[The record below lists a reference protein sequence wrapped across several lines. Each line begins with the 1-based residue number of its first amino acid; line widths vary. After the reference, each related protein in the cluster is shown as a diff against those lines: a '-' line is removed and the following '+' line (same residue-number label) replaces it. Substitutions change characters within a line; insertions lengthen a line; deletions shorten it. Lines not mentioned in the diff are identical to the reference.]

1 MINTDESYLQRGLVM
16 LFPIITFIVAI
27 SIAVIAAWFSIAG
40 LMAIFSA
47 AAIPVALMAGSLEVG
62 KLVSASWVYRNWKR
76 APFLLKSYLTA
87 ATVVLMFITSM
98 GIFGYLSKAH
108 LEQSAQ
114 MTQGSAQVEQFTAE
128 ITSKEQEIA
137 LLMQKATE
145 LRSQATNNTAS
156 IQAQIDAEQKRKDE
170 AYARIQPAIDEQ
182 NAIIAKEQ
190 GGSSPEVQ
198 TYQRRIDQI
207 DAELAQLQT
216 YIEQNNIAQLQA
228 MVGVKADGNY
238 GSQTTAAVESFKQQ
252 KSSEKNA
259 LLDSIAKAQTNADQT
274 KIDAARAEITRL
286 RSLAEQEVAAS
297 QSTIDSLR
305 QQLTT
310 VSTIDNSAE
319 VQKVQTQIDA
329 ENEELKKM
337 KDEKFALE
345 TEIRKLEAEVGP
357 IKYIAELVYGNT
369 DKSTIDVAVRWLIIV
384 FIFVFDPL
392 AVLLL
397 IAANFS
403 WKHRHDDDGAQE
415 EIFEAIFSRSN
426 DEPKVE
432 KSLDNQEVM
441 SDNKPTDEE
450 IQEQEIVT
458 ESENVDNE
466 PTADEKSYTVINKLE
481 ATPEPTIIKTPRK
494 PSGWLDYIR
503 K

>member
-27 SIAVIAAWFSIAG
+27 AIAVIAAWFSIAG
-40 LMAIFSA
+40 LIAIFSA

-98 GIFGYLSKAH
+98 GIFGFLSKAH

-114 MTQGSAQVEQFTAE
+114 MTQGSAQVEQFATE
-128 ITSKEQEIA
+128 LTSKEQEIA
-137 LLMQKATE
+137 LLVQTANN
-145 LRSQATNNTAS
+145 LRSQATDNTAS

-182 NAIIAKEQ
+182 NAIVEKEQ

-198 TYQRRIDQI
+198 IYQRNIDQI
-207 DAELAQLQT
+207 DSELAQLQT
-216 YIEQNNIAQLQA
+216 YIEQNSVAQLQA

-238 GSQTTAAVESFKQQ
+238 GSQTTAAVERFKQQ
-252 KSSEKNA
+252 KTSDKNA
-259 LLDSIAKAQTNADQT
+259 LLDSIAKAQNNADQS
-274 KIDAARAEITRL
+274 KIDAARAEIARL

-297 QSTIDSLR
+297 QLTIDNLR

-310 VSTIDNSAE
+310 VSTTDNSAN
-319 VQKVQTQIDA
+319 VQAVQTQIDA
-329 ENEELKKM
+329 KNEELKKM
-337 KDEKFALE
+337 KEDKFALE

-369 DKSTIDVAVRWLIIV
+369 EKTTIDVAVRWLIII

-415 EIFEAIFSRSN
+415 EIFEALFSRSN
-426 DEPKVE
+426 DKPNVE
-432 KSLDNQEVM
+432 KSLDKQEDM
-441 SDNKPTDEE
+441 SDNNPIADQINNDDVASE
-450 IQEQEIVT
+450 T
-458 ESENVDNE
+458 ETIDNE
-466 PTADEKSYTVINKLE
+466 PTTSEKSYAVINKVE

>member
-1 MINTDESYLQRGLVM
+1 M

-182 NAIIAKEQ
+182 NAIIEKEQ

-310 VSTIDNSAE
+310 VSTIDNSTE

-466 PTADEKSYTVINKLE
+466 PTADEKSYTVINKVE